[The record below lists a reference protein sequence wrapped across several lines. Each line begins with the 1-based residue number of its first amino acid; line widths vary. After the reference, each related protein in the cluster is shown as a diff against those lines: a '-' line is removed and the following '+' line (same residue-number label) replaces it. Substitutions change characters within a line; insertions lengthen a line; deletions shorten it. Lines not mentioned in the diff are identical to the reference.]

1 MIMQPHDDET
11 VLEDSRLQKVEK
23 SVTWLRSL
31 LISSVLLNAA
41 LAIIFLLI
49 GGVNVF
55 TRRIT
60 THDILLQDN
69 HGKVFGE
76 IGVKK
81 DWDDFSTGKY
91 YPGIR
96 FYDEA
101 GKATMTT
108 FGTGTSFSDGDESA
122 QIGFTGVYVSDKNS
136 HIVLNPST
144 FSFGNDSSIFLISP
158 SDTGIGLS
166 AASHGNKFGV
176 VVDDKSASMYVAD
189 PKAEVDI
196 NAENG
201 HPEINR
207 ILRNQNYV
215 QPVR

>member
-1 MIMQPHDDET
+1 MQSHDDEA
-11 VLEDSRLQKVEK
+11 VSDGSRLLKVEK
-23 SVTWLRSL
+23 SVSLLRSL
-31 LISSVLLNAA
+31 LIGSVLLNAV
-41 LAIIFLLI
+41 LAVIFLLI

-60 THDILLQDN
+60 THDILLEDN
-69 HGKVFGE
+69 HGKVFGD

-108 FGTGTSFSDGDESA
+108 FGTGTGFSNGDESA
-122 QIGFTGVYVSDKNS
+122 EMGFTGVSVTGKNS
-136 HIVLNPST
+136 RIMINPSM
-144 FSFGNDSSIFLISP
+144 FSFGNDSSIFVLSP
-158 SDTGIGLS
+158 SDTGIDLS
-166 AASHGNKFGV
+166 AASHGNEFGV
-176 VVDDKSASMYVAD
+176 VVDDKSATMYVAD

-196 NAENG
+196 NAVNG
-201 HPEINR
+201 RPEINR
-207 ILRNQNYV
+207 ILKNQNFV

>member
-1 MIMQPHDDET
+1 MQSHDDEA
-11 VLEDSRLQKVEK
+11 VSDGSRLLKVEK
-23 SVTWLRSL
+23 SVSLLRSL
-31 LISSVLLNAA
+31 LIGSVLLNAA

-55 TRRIT
+55 TRRVT
-60 THDILLQDN
+60 THDILLEDN

-76 IGVKK
+76 IAVKK

-101 GKATMTT
+101 GKTTMTT
-108 FGTGTSFSDGDESA
+108 FGTGTSFSYGDESA
-122 QIGFTGVYVSDKNS
+122 EIGFTGVYVEDKKS
-136 HIVLNPST
+136 HIAINHNM
-144 FSFGNDSSIFLISP
+144 FSIGSDASLFVITPL
-158 SDTGIGLS
+158 DTGIDLNAS
-166 AASHGNKFGV
+166 ANGNEFGV
-176 VVDDKSASMYVAD
+176 VVDDKSATMYVAD

-196 NAENG
+196 NAVNG
-201 HPEINR
+201 RPEINR
-207 ILRNQNYV
+207 ILRNQNFV